1 MIRAKKLVDLYIEN
15 DMNEATDKM
24 IRGMMTSQLI
34 SRRVYEKYDKI
45 TLNLMWNDDE
55 KTVILHGLDNGSLV
69 VFAGRNP
76 VSDLMERYPKRW
88 TKRR

>member
-15 DMNEATDKM
+15 DMSGATDKM
-24 IRGMMTSQLI
+24 VCSMMEHHLI
-34 SRRVYEKYDKI
+34 SRRVYEKYEKI
-45 TLNLMWNDDE
+45 TLNLMWDSDE
-55 KTVILHGLDNGSLV
+55 KTLILHGLDNGSIV

-76 VSDLMERYPKRW
+76 VSGLMERYPKRW